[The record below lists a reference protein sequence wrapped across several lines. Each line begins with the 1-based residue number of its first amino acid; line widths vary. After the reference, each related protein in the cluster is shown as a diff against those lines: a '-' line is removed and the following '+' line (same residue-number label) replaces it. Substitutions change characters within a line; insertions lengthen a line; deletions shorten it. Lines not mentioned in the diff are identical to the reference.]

1 MKILAVRG
9 ENISSLQSFFEVD
22 FSKEPL
28 ASAGVFAI
36 SGPTGAGKS
45 TLLDAIC
52 LALYQTTPRLSVAPS
67 KDVAVPDADNKEISV
82 SDPRNLLRRGATSG
96 WCEVDYVGV
105 DRNQYRARW
114 SVKRA
119 YNSTKGKLQ
128 SPQVQL
134 SVLPDNAIRADSAKE
149 VGQEILR
156 TVGLTYAE
164 FTRSVLLAQNEF
176 TSFLRATDNERAV
189 ILEKLT
195 GVDVFTK
202 IGVYV
207 F

>member
-156 TVGLTYAE
+156 TVG
-164 FTRSVLLAQNEF
+164 
-176 TSFLRATDNERAV
+176 
-189 ILEKLT
+189 
-195 GVDVFTK
+195 
-202 IGVYV
+202 
-207 F
+207 